1 MRILYL
7 MTEPFGFGGVQSD
20 MLALGKA
27 YSDKGHSVAV
37 ATAKG
42 ERVPELEATGTE
54 FIELNMRFW
63 SPWRLFQ
70 LGRALTEI
78 VESRRIDILAPQ
90 SVRTTLV
97 CWAALRLFRFRR
109 GVARLPIVT
118 TIHNIHNPVHFRYAG
133 HILQTCC
140 DYVIFESNYERNRL
154 LASGLSQDRSE
165 VVHSGIDT
173 QRFQPRPAD
182 ELLAEQYGVTEESL
196 VYGIVARFSEEKGH
210 DHLLRAFA
218 DVSRQIPTARLMLIG
233 DGPLESDIRELV
245 SRLGLESKVIFTGA
259 QRNIPEHLSIID
271 VFVLAST
278 RESFPLSAREAMA
291 SGVPVIAPAI
301 GGCGEVVDDG
311 VSGFLFESAN
321 EADLSDKMLRMSNR
335 KTRAA
340 CASASLDRATRL
352 FGIDQWV
359 QGDEEIYSRFVA

>member
-1 MRILYL
+1 

-27 YSDKGHSVAV
+27 YSDKGHFVAV
-37 ATAKG
+37 ATSPG
-42 ERVPELEATGTE
+42 ERVTELEATGTE
-54 FIELNMRFW
+54 FVELNMRFW
-63 SPWRLFQ
+63 SPWRLYQ
-70 LGRALTEI
+70 LSRALTRI
-78 VESRRIDILAPQ
+78 VESRKIDILAPQ

-97 CWAALRLFRFRR
+97 CWVALRLFGLGR
-109 GVARLPIVT
+109 AIAKIPIVT

-140 DYVIFESNYERNRL
+140 DYVIFESNYERDRL
-154 LASGLSQDRSE
+154 LASGLSANNSA

-173 QRFQPRPAD
+173 ERFKPRPPD
-182 ELLAEQYGVTEESL
+182 PLLAAEYGLDDSHL

-210 DHLLRAFA
+210 DHLLRAF
-218 DVSRQIPTARLMLIG
+218 SRVVRRIPEARLLLIG
-233 DGPLESDIRELV
+233 DGPLESDIRALV
-245 SRLGLESKVIFTGA
+245 KALALDTNVIFTGA

-291 SGVPVIAPAI
+291 NGVPVIAPAI
-301 GGCGEVVDDG
+301 GGCGEVVADG

-321 EADLSDKMLRMSNR
+321 ERDLESKMIQMSEDAVR
-335 KTRAA
+335 KS
-340 CASASLDRATRL
+340 CAKASLERATRL
-352 FGIDQWV
+352 FGVDQWV
-359 QGDEEIYSRFVA
+359 EGDEEIYLRFLS